1 MRRKL
6 FALVLL
12 MLPIMAS
19 AQNKV
24 AITDKFSVEGKIKQ
38 PFEFSLND
46 AVNFKTQS
54 IDSVVITNHL
64 MERRSTI
71 KSIKGILLKDVLSK
85 MEIDAESPKVKSEFY
100 LTCVATDNYKVV
112 FSWNEL
118 FKICKGTSEN
128 NRIEDKLIVNL

>member
-64 MERRSTI
+64 MER
-71 KSIKGILLKDVLSK
+71 
-85 MEIDAESPKVKSEFY
+85 
-100 LTCVATDNYKVV
+100 
-112 FSWNEL
+112 
-118 FKICKGTSEN
+118 
-128 NRIEDKLIVNL
+128 